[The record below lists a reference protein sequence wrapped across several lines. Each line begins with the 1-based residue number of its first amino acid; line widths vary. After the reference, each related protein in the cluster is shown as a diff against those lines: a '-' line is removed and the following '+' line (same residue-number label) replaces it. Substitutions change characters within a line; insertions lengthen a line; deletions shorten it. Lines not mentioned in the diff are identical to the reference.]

1 MARSYYEE
9 LLKKINKRRPS
20 LYPNGLKMDEGAKAT
35 RNAEKVDGVR
45 RRRLLRKAVVR

>member
-9 LLKKINKRRPS
+9 LIKNINKRRPP
-20 LYPNGLKMDEGAKAT
+20 LYPKGLKIDEGAKAT
-35 RNAEKVDGVR
+35 RNAEKVDEVR